1 MWKNKSSAKNLIS
14 VKCVYSV
21 QGLNLDRFINS
32 VKNRGIAL
40 YNIKK
45 KSNKH
50 LIVSVSLGDSQK
62 FFAIGKELCYNIK
75 KIGEKGKILPIIKL
89 WRSVGI
95 GLGAIVFCVC
105 TFIYNDFIFDF
116 SFSGSGSVYENEVLS
131 YLNGVGIKTYTRF
144 SSINLERLEDEILS
158 SNKNLS
164 YVSLSK
170 NGNTLKIELSKAN
183 QEVDRLQGNV
193 YSLYSNIDG
202 QVEKIKVYRGTPLV
216 KVGDTIKKG
225 DLLVDGYMV
234 IKEQSIKINV
244 IASLSVVVTK
254 EYIYQS
260 EKDDEQDK
268 AILFAQSNMDEK
280 DIISTSVE
288 KEKKENL
295 YSYQVIVKYRHLI
308 CVG

>member
-1 MWKNKSSAKNLIS
+1 MWKNKIGAENLRS
-14 VKCVYSV
+14 VKSVYSV
-21 QGLNLDRFINS
+21 QGLNLDRFINN
-32 VKNRGIAL
+32 VKNKGITL
-40 YNIKK
+40 YNVKK

-50 LIVSVSLGDSQK
+50 LIVSVSMSESEK
-62 FFAIGKELCYNIK
+62 FFAIGKELCYNMK

-89 WRSVGI
+89 WRSFGI
-95 GLGAIVFCVC
+95 VLGAIIFCTCSFV
-105 TFIYNDFIFDF
+105 YNDYIFAF

-131 YLNGVGIKTYTRF
+131 YLSGVGIKTYTRF

-158 SNKNLS
+158 ANKNLS

-183 QEVDRLQGNV
+183 QDVDRLQGNV
-193 YSLYSNIDG
+193 FSLYSDIDG

-225 DLLVDGYMV
+225 DLLVDGYMI
-234 IKEQSIKINV
+234 IKEQTVKINV
-244 IASLSVVVTK
+244 ISSLSIIASK
-254 EYIYQS
+254 EYTYQS

-268 AILFAQSNMDEK
+268 AVLFAQSNMDEE
-280 DIISTSVE
+280 DIISTSVKIE
-288 KEKKENL
+288 KQEKL
-295 YSYQVIVKYRHLI
+295 YIYQVVVQYRHLI